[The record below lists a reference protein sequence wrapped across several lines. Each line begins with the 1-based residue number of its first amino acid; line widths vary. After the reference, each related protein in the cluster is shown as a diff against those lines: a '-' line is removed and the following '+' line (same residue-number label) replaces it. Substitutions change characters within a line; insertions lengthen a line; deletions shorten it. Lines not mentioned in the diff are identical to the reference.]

1 MDAERELIPELTGTL
16 TPGFVAQR
24 TLERFNDTAWRASA
38 SEALRTLYAGH
49 RGASQ
54 RMAEALAA

>member
-1 MDAERELIPELTGTL
+1 L

-24 TLERFNDTAWRASA
+24 TLERYTDAAWRAST
-38 SEALRTLYAGH
+38 SEALRKLYDGH